1 LVLAKRVLDD
11 ELYAKWAKMYG
22 DAQIEMGSGRAAKI
36 LESSRWI
43 EREMQLVGATAIED
57 KLQEGV
63 SNCIAQLKAAGIRV
77 WVLTGDKMETAINI
91 GKACSLVPA
100 GMSLFILKH
109 QDAALLAKDL
119 TEIESGIAS
128 GKHNS
133 VGLVIDG
140 GTAVRIVASGC
151 VCPSRC
157 CASLPTSIV
166 RDERYP
172 VNG

>member
-1 LVLAKRVLDD
+1 
-11 ELYAKWAKMYG
+11 
-22 DAQIEMGSGRAAKI
+22 
-36 LESSRWI
+36 
-43 EREMQLVGATAIED
+43 
-57 KLQEGV
+57 
-63 SNCIAQLKAAGIRV
+63 
-77 WVLTGDKMETAINI
+77 LTGDKMETAINI